1 MDALNLLRAVLVGCA
16 LVAAGML
23 ATRGM
28 WVPATVLALGIAAHL
43 ALFAQQRA
51 ARRRAADHA
60 RAIDGPAT
68 V

>member
-16 LVAAGML
+16 IVAAGML
-23 ATRGM
+23 VTRGM
-28 WVPATVLALGIAAHL
+28 WMPATVLAIGIAAHV

-51 ARRRAADHA
+51 ARRRAAEQA
-60 RAIDGPAT
+60 RSIDGPAT